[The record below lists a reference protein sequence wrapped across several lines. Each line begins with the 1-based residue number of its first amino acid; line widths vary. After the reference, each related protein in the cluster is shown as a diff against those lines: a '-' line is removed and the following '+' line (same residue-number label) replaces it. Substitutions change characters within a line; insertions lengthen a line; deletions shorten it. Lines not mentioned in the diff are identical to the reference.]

1 MASRRP
7 RKPRPLSADE
17 EAAWRALNRVLLV
30 VPRAIED
37 DLVHSSRL
45 NFAEYHVLAY
55 LSEQPDHS
63 LRMSELAAMGAL
75 SPSGMTRVVER
86 LAHQGFVD
94 RIPSSE
100 DGRGQ
105 VAVLT
110 DAGLERLE
118 VAWPGHL
125 ASVRTR
131 VMDHLGDLD
140 LRVLTRGLNAVAEAC
155 ERGRPHRR

>member
-7 RKPRPLSADE
+7 PKPRPLSAEE

-110 DAGLERLE
+110 DAGLGRLE
-118 VAWPGHL
+118 AAWPGHL
-125 ASVRTR
+125 ASVRAR

-140 LRVLTRGLNAVAEAC
+140 LGVLIRSLNAVAEAC
-155 ERGRPHRR
+155 ERDRPRRR